1 MGLVERVK
9 LHYGGFIERRIEKK
23 YENVM
28 RPVYLPK
35 YDKWVVDTE
44 IQRKRRQSS
53 ALNKKE
59 RESIPGAE
67 TGDIIWVLGE
77 FARTGLSYRFWTAS
91 ARKSIMSMLIGL
103 VKFCL
108 FWLMIRGILKL
119 TSHLGQTIRPK
130 NWNIFRRFKKNMQRL
145 IVSRLRIKAKN

>member
-44 IQRKRRQSS
+44 IQRKRRQSR
-53 ALNKKE
+53 ALSKKE

-77 FARTGLSYRFWTAS
+77 LARTGLSYRFWTAS
-91 ARKSIMSMLIGL
+91 ARKSGYHEHAHWFSEVLSFLADDPGNFEIDES
-103 VKFCL
+103 
-108 FWLMIRGILKL
+108 
-119 TSHLGQTIRPK
+119 
-130 NWNIFRRFKKNMQRL
+130 FRSDYSAQELEYISAVQKKYAEIDSEQ
-145 IVSRLRIKAKN
+145 AKDKG